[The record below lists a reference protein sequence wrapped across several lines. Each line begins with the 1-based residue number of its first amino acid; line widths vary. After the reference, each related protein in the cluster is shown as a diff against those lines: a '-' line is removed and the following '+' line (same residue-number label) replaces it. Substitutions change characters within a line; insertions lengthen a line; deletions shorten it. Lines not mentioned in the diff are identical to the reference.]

1 MDAPSSNRSP
11 PWFWSLW
18 AQWLWLSA
26 PALVLAAV
34 WRFAPPGT
42 RRVLVNSLWLAL
54 ASCAIA
60 VPVGIVLADLVVRYR
75 LPLAGVARAILV
87 LLVFLP
93 LYVQVSGW
101 DAALGKLGWITLVTG
116 SAGEPWLAGMRGAI
130 FVHAI
135 AGIPWVALIVGIGL
149 AQVDRQQIEAALLEG
164 GSLLAQWRIVLPAVA
179 PLVLAAG
186 LWVAVLTATDMT
198 VTNIYLV
205 DPQEMTFTEQFYMNY
220 STAADAQEAVL
231 GVLPGLGGLVALIL
245 VALVILSEWARHTRR
260 AAGGGA
266 GLVFDVGRWRPV
278 LLGILGLAI
287 LVLLGVPLAS
297 LVTKA
302 GFVVEL
308 VEGQR
313 VRGWSLVK
321 FLEVLG
327 QTPGK
332 FGEEFVWTLEIGL
345 AAATLATICGV
356 LLAWP
361 ARRGGWRAGP
371 AILVAALALA
381 IPGPLIGVWLIDLL
395 NRPSPLF
402 IYLYDRTILAPAL
415 AQSVRALPVAIL
427 IAWHAFATISDQQL
441 AAAALDGAGSVRR
454 FWLLGLGQRRGA
466 LAAAWLAAL
475 AVATG
480 DLAWS
485 LLVLPPGVDTIQ
497 RRVFGLVHFGVEE
510 QVAGIALLVTP
521 AYALLAAAIV
531 WLLNGRAAGTARRR
545 IELSKDCK

>member
-1 MDAPSSNRSP
+1 MNAPSSNRGL
-11 PWFWSLW
+11 SLYW
-18 AQWLWLSA
+18 PTWLA
-26 PALVLAAV
+26 PAFVLAAV
-34 WRFAPPGT
+34 WLFAPPGT
-42 RRVLVNSLWLAL
+42 RRVLANSLWLAL

-60 VPVGIVLADLVVRYR
+60 VPVGVVLADLVVRYR
-75 LPLAGVARAILV
+75 LPLAGLTQAILV

-130 FVHAI
+130 FVHGI

-149 AQVDRQQIEAALLEG
+149 AQVDRQQVEAALLEG
-164 GSLLAQWRIVLPAVA
+164 GSLLAQWRVVLPAVA
-179 PLVLAAG
+179 PLVLAAA

-205 DPQEMTFTEQFYMNY
+205 DPREMTFTEQFYMNY

-245 VALVILSEWARHTRR
+245 LALVILSEWARHTRR
-260 AAGGGA
+260 AAGGGTSVV
-266 GLVFDVGRWRPV
+266 LDVGKWRPV

-287 LVLLGVPLAS
+287 LVLLGVPLLS
-297 LVTKA
+297 LATKA

-308 VEGQR
+308 VEGER
-313 VRGWSLVK
+313 VRGWSFVK
-321 FLEVLG
+321 FLEVLAE
-327 QTPGK
+327 TPGK
-332 FGEEFVWTLEIGL
+332 FGEEFMWTLEIGL

-361 ARRGGWRAGP
+361 ARRGGWSSAP

-381 IPGPLIGVWLIDLL
+381 IPGPLVGVWLIDLL
-395 NRPSPLF
+395 NQPNSPLC

-427 IAWHAFATISDQQL
+427 IAWHAFANISDQQL
-441 AAAALDGAGSVRR
+441 AAAALDGAGSVGQ

-531 WLLNGRAAGTARRR
+531 WLLGGRKGWRSTAAN
-545 IELSKDCK
+545 

>member
-1 MDAPSSNRSP
+1 MDTPSSNRGLLLS
-11 PWFWSLW
+11 WVS
-18 AQWLWLSA
+18 WLA
-26 PALVLAAV
+26 PAIVLAAV

-60 VPVGIVLADLVVRYR
+60 VPAGVMLADLVVRYR
-75 LPLAGVARAILV
+75 LPLAGLARAILV

-130 FVHAI
+130 FVHAM

-164 GSLLAQWRIVLPAVA
+164 GSLLAQWRIVLPEVA
-179 PLVLAAG
+179 PLVFAAG
-186 LWVAVLTATDMT
+186 LWVAVITATDMT

-205 DPQEMTFTEQFYMNY
+205 DPREMTFTEQFYMNY
-220 STAADAQEAVL
+220 STAADAQDAVL
-231 GVLPGLGGLVALIL
+231 GVLPGLGGLVALLLL
-245 VALVILSEWARHTRR
+245 VLVILAEWARHTRR

-266 GLVFDVGRWRPV
+266 SVVFEVGNWWCGMMAV
-278 LLGILGLAI
+278 LGLAI
-287 LVLLGVPLAS
+287 VALLGVPLVS

-302 GFVVEL
+302 GFVVEQI
-308 VEGQR
+308 EGDR
-313 VRGWSLVK
+313 VRRWSLAK
-321 FLEVLG
+321 FLEVLSE
-327 QTPGK
+327 TPVR
-332 FGEEFVWTLEIGL
+332 FAEEIGWTLEIGF
-345 AAATLATICGV
+345 AAATLATIGGV
-356 LLAWP
+356 LVAWP
-361 ARRGGWRAGP
+361 ARRGGWRAAP
-371 AILVAALALA
+371 AIVLATLALS

-402 IYLYDRTILAPAL
+402 IFLYDRTILAPAL

-454 FWLLGLGQRRGA
+454 FWLLGLGQQRGA
-466 LAAAWLAAL
+466 LAAAWLAAF
-475 AVATG
+475 AVASG

-521 AYALLAAAIV
+521 VYALLAAGIV
-531 WLLNGRAAGTARRR
+531 WLLGGRANRPGSPA
-545 IELSKDCK
+545 D